1 MQFFYSLK
9 DGARVE
15 AAPPD
20 VPFAPSEPDV
30 PPPDEVPDEE
40 PPDVPFAPSE
50 PDVPPPWVLLPDS
63 VPPFDRPVDALESSS
78 ESSADDCDLDEF
90 DDVPDELLSEDEP
103 RSDESLFLS
112 DSPLTAEPVCFP
124 LQYPGRLSLSQ

>member
-1 MQFFYSLK
+1 M
-9 DGARVE
+9 
-15 AAPPD
+15 
-20 VPFAPSEPDV
+20 PFMRAWYNE
-30 PPPDEVPDEE
+30 
-40 PPDVPFAPSE
+40 
-50 PDVPPPWVLLPDS
+50 
-63 VPPFDRPVDALESSS
+63 S

-103 RSDESLFLS
+103 LSDESLFLS

>member
-20 VPFAPSEPDV
+20 VP
-30 PPPDEVPDEE
+30 PPDEVPDEE
-40 PPDVPFAPSE
+40 PPDVPFAPFE

-63 VPPFDRPVDALESSS
+63 VPPFDRPVDAPESSS